1 MNFIIDTVQRNYML
15 FIMLFLNM
23 NTVIAGSFNRGFL
36 SLSDLSLLNSA
47 EWIFHQWI
55 TPSRTLC
62 TWNMILST
70 SRLHITP
77 SWQSITKLWRVEV
90 FCCVMHIFVPPC
102 FLPIVKN
109 LISSSPR
116 TSSRLI
122 SKLLILFFLFVYYC
136 HTIEIVLR

>member
-23 NTVIAGSFNRGFL
+23 NTIIAGSFYWGFL
-36 SLSDLSLLNSA
+36 SLSDLSLLNPT
-47 EWIFHQWI
+47 EWVFYQWI
-55 TPSRTLC
+55 TPSRTLR

-70 SRLHITP
+70 SWLHITS
-77 SWQSITKLWRVEV
+77 SWQSITKLWRIKV
-90 FCCVMHIFVPPC
+90 FCCVMHILVPPC

-122 SKLLILFFLFVYYC
+122 SKLLILFFLFIYYC
-136 HTIEIVLR
+136 HTIKIVLR